1 METKIGRLR
10 KMGETIKEKKIKR
23 YTKTIQK
30 IVGLRRALEKDA
42 DIPYEFHELMCL
54 LYTLYKAKIKKLED
68 EKDGQ

>member
-1 METKIGRLR
+1 MD
-10 KMGETIKEKKIKR
+10 ETIKEKKIKR

-42 DIPYEFHELMCL
+42 DIPYEVHELMFL
-54 LYTLYKAKIKKLED
+54 LYTLYKSKIKKLED

>member
-30 IVGLRRALEKDA
+30 IVGLRRALEKDT
-42 DIPYEFHELMCL
+42 DIPYEVHELMCL

>member
-1 METKIGRLR
+1 
-10 KMGETIKEKKIKR
+10 MGETIKEKKIKR

-30 IVGLRRALEKDA
+30 IIGLRRVLEKDA
-42 DIPYEFHELMCL
+42 DIPYEVHELMCL